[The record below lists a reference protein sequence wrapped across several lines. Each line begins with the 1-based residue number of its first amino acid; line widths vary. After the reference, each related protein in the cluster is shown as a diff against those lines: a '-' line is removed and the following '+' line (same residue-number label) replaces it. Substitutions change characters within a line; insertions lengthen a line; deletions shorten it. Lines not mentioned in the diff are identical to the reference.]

1 MAKLLTKEDR
11 QYLLSLKQE
20 DLGIKLISRMFGKTA
35 KKVNGKMVIAQPRF
49 DTKSKLFL
57 KKGEY
62 INENDVETT
71 VGSFLFNKLMVE
83 GMIEDCIPGRYYNE
97 VINKKGMSKF
107 LEYIS
112 VGVMEQKIPVDPN
125 LTTWLKHYEFY
136 GMKAS
141 TIFSPSYSEGLLR
154 HNEKVMKVRDK
165 AMAETKNADI
175 AKMVE
180 MEDKIVE
187 TARKELKGDPG
198 MTIFDSGAR
207 GSFENDYKN
216 MNLSLGAVAKP
227 DSPGEF
233 SFVKSNYIDGL
244 QKEDMVSSANV
255 IVNSAYPKARLNI
268 MYNSCIITESFL
280 KSCELREY
288 SI

>member
-1 MAKLLTKEDR
+1 MAKLLSKDDR

-20 DLGIKLISRMFGKTA
+20 DLGIKMITRLFGKTA
-35 KKVNGKMVIAQPRF
+35 KKVDGKMVISQPRF

-83 GMIEDCIPGRYYNE
+83 GLIEECIPGRYFNE
-97 VINKKGMSKF
+97 VINNKGMSKF
-107 LEYIS
+107 LGYIS
-112 VGVMEQKIPVDPN
+112 TGIMEHKIPVDPN

-141 TIFSPSYSEGLLR
+141 TIFSPSYTEGLLR
-154 HNEKVMKVRDK
+154 HNEKVMKIRSKVMSENKD
-165 AMAETKNADI
+165 ADLT
-175 AKMVE
+175 KMVE
-180 MEDKIVE
+180 MEEEIVE

-198 MTIFDSGAR
+198 MTLFDSGAR

-227 DSPGEF
+227 GKSGEF
-233 SFVKSNYIDGL
+233 YFVESNYIDGL
-244 QKEDMVSSANV
+244 QKKDMIASGNV
-255 IVNSAYPKARLNI
+255 VVNSAYPKASSILN
-268 MYNSCIITESFL
+268 L
-280 KSCELREY
+280 
-288 SI
+288 

>member
-1 MAKLLTKEDR
+1 MAKLLSKEDR

-20 DLGIKLISRMFGKTA
+20 EIGIKMISRLFGKTA
-35 KKVNGKMVIAQPRF
+35 KKVDGKMVISQPRF

-62 INENDVETT
+62 INESDVETT

-83 GMIEDCIPGRYYNE
+83 GMIEDCIPGRYFNE
-97 VINKKGMSKF
+97 VINKKGMRIF
-107 LEYIS
+107 LNYIS
-112 VGVMEQKIPVDPN
+112 VGVMGQKIPVDPN

-154 HNEKVMKVRDK
+154 HNENVMKIRDK
-165 AMAETKNADI
+165 AMIETEDADI
-175 AKMVE
+175 TKMVE
-180 MEDKIVE
+180 MEDKIVD

-227 DSPGEF
+227 DSPGDF
-233 SFVKSNYIDGL
+233 FFVKSNYIDGL
-244 QKEDMVSSANV
+244 QKSDMVSCGNV
-255 IVNSAYPKARLNI
+255 VVNSAYPKARIFNI
-268 MYNSCIITESFL
+268 IIESFV
-280 KSCELREY
+280 KFCELRE
-288 SI
+288 S